1 MMSDDGNKL
10 GLPWARESVAHLADR
25 PQAFYN
31 ALLTEHFVLQSA
43 RGITVAESSSRA
55 SLYLMTLSSS
65 LVAFG
70 FLAQTPFAFGFLS
83 VMIPV
88 IVILGFF
95 TYERLIQTSLE
106 DVAALNSIQR
116 IRRYYAKLLP
126 GGEEFFP
133 APHGKHALNELLDI
147 GTRGSWRGVFF
158 TMSTAIAVVNS
169 IVAGAGVSV
178 LSAATGLPELGAI
191 AAGGSFGLLLG
202 VLLAMHQVRQYN
214 RSIGIL
220 VAEHRPVP

>member
-1 MMSDDGNKL
+1 MGEDKKSA
-10 GLPWARESVAHLADR
+10 PPQARESIEELSDR

-31 ALLTEHFVLQSA
+31 ALLTEHFVLESA
-43 RGITVAESSSRA
+43 RGITVSESSSRA
-55 SLYLMTLSSS
+55 SVYLMTLSSS

-70 FLAQTPFAFGFLS
+70 FLAQTPFAYGFLG

-106 DVAALNSIQR
+106 DIAALNSIQR
-116 IRRYYAKLLP
+116 IRRFYSQLLP
-126 GGEEFFP
+126 GAGEFFP

-178 LSAATGLPELGAI
+178 VSAALGLAEPGAVV
-191 AAGGSFGLLLG
+191 AGLSFGLVLG
-202 VLLAMHQVRQYN
+202 VLHAIYQIRQYD
-214 RSIGIL
+214 RMIRIIVSG
-220 VAEHRPVP
+220 HRPVR

>member
-1 MMSDDGNKL
+1 MGEDKKTA
-10 GLPWARESVAHLADR
+10 PPPARESIEELSDR

-31 ALLTEHFVLQSA
+31 ALLTEHFVLESA
-43 RGITVAESSSRA
+43 RGITVSESSSRA
-55 SLYLMTLSSS
+55 SVYLMTLSSS

-70 FLAQTPFAFGFLS
+70 FLAQTPFAYGFLG

-106 DVAALNSIQR
+106 DIAALNSIQR
-116 IRRYYAKLLP
+116 IRRYYSQLLP
-126 GGEEFFP
+126 GAGEFFP

-178 LSAATGLPELGAI
+178 VSAA
-191 AAGGSFGLLLG
+191 FGLAEPGAVVAGLGFGLVLG
-202 VLLAMHQVRQYN
+202 VLHALYQIRQYD
-214 RSIGIL
+214 RMIRIIVSG
-220 VAEHRPVP
+220 HRPAR